1 MGLLGVD
8 EFENRNISK
17 EQDKEESN
25 QEDSRK
31 RLTLRL
37 DFLRSKL
44 VGKHGTG
51 RKYHKQ
57 EVWEKEMLA

>member
-1 MGLLGVD
+1 MVVKTKMGLLGVD

-31 RLTLRL
+31 RLTLYL
-37 DFLRSKL
+37 KF
-44 VGKHGTG
+44 
-51 RKYHKQ
+51 
-57 EVWEKEMLA
+57 